1 MDQVFDVVIIGGG
14 INGCGI
20 AADAAMRGLS
30 VILLEQ
36 GDLASKTSS
45 SSSKL
50 IHGGLRYLEYYDF
63 ALVKKALHERQL
75 LLSLA
80 PHLVYSLP
88 FVLPYQQGMRPS
100 WLLRTGLFLY
110 DNLERK
116 NKLPHS
122 KLIRRNNHSPY
133 FSPLANYFVKGFL
146 FYDCATDDARLTIA
160 NALQAKEYGAS
171 IQTRVAVT
179 NATVQNNLWQLTAK
193 KNSGKEERISA
204 KVLVNAT
211 GPWVESFNKLSGI
224 PSKFKMSLVKGSHIV
239 VHKLYEGNHAYLLQN
254 DDKRI
259 IFIVPYHGYTM
270 IGTTDVA
277 FKGSLEEVCISTEEV
292 NYLCNLVNN
301 YFKCRVQRKDIINSW
316 SGVRPLLAASGEEL
330 KALSRDYTYDCTTS
344 PAPALTVYGGK
355 ITTYRQ
361 LALEAVNSL
370 QEFFPALG
378 KSRTESIPLPGSI
391 YENWSYKK
399 YTTYAREKYY
409 WLAESIIERY
419 LTSYGTRTELVLSG
433 CKDMSDLGLHFGNDL
448 YQIEVDY
455 LQKEEWACDSDDIL
469 WRRTKL
475 GLNFELEQ
483 KQALEDY
490 CQQRLGLNN

>member
-1 MDQVFDVVIIGGG
+1 MDQVFDVAIIGGG

-30 VILLEQ
+30 VILLEKD
-36 GDLASKTSS
+36 DLASKTSS

-63 ALVKKALHERQL
+63 SLVKKALHERQL
-75 LLSLA
+75 LLNLA
-80 PHLVYSLP
+80 PYLVYPIP
-88 FVLPYQQGMRPS
+88 FVLPYQKGMRPT

-110 DNLERK
+110 DNLDRK
-116 NKLPHS
+116 NKLPRS
-122 KLIRRNNHSPY
+122 KLIRRTNQSPY
-133 FSPLANYFVKGFL
+133 FSPLADHFAKGFL

-171 IQTRVAVT
+171 IQTRVTVS
-179 NATVQNNLWQLTAK
+179 NAMVQNNLWQLTAK
-193 KNSGKEERISA
+193 KRSGVEEIITA

-224 PSKFKMSLVKGSHIV
+224 PSKFKMSLVKGSHLV
-239 VHKLYEGNHAYLLQN
+239 VHKLYEGNHAYLLQH

-277 FKGSLEEVCISTEEV
+277 FESSLDEINISSEEV
-292 NYLCNLVNN
+292 NYLCNLVSN
-301 YFKCRVQRKDIINSW
+301 YFRCHVQRKDIINTW
-316 SGVRPLLAASGEEL
+316 SGVRPLLATSGEEL
-330 KALSRDYTYDCTTS
+330 KALSRDYAYDCTSS

-361 LALEAVNSL
+361 LALKSVDTL
-370 QEFFPALG
+370 QEFFPKLG
-378 KSRTESIPLPGSI
+378 KSRTESIPLPGSTI
-391 YENWSYKK
+391 ENWNYKD
-399 YTTYAREKYY
+399 YSAYAREKYY
-409 WLAESIIERY
+409 WLDEPILERY
-419 LTSYGTRTELVLSG
+419 LSSYGTRTELLLSG
-433 CKDMSDLGLHFGNDL
+433 CEKMSDLGFNFSNDL
-448 YQIEVDY
+448 YQLEVDY
-455 LQKEEWACDSDDIL
+455 LQKEEWACGSDDIL

-475 GLNFELEQ
+475 GLNFEPEK
-483 KQALEDY
+483 KQALENY
-490 CQQRLGLNN
+490 CQRQITL